1 MEVKV
6 TQLPVPVQVGSRPPA
21 EWSKTEAK
29 QRELGD
35 SAAPYLR
42 EQRRPRIAENQLDW
56 AVFGLDPRWIGHD
69 TADCSAALQP
79 SIFHNQ
85 GADEFY
91 RFRDGAATRN
101 ETALVVSQVESARQ
115 KKSVYDSLLGPSD
128 SIHLGRYESSIHATP
143 LGIGAKVSIAP
154 NLNDCD
160 HQLALRLLS
169 LRPAPDWHSLTLA
182 GGTIERDGMRLD
194 ILPQG
199 DLLPIIETE
208 LGEPVV
214 AAWLSPDEIERRYIL
229 PAETPWK
236 PVLAWLVEQAL
247 PELVPGAM
255 QRARRNLATAP
266 DLITLREK
274 KIRRSLEELEKEYLD
289 RKSSLEVDLEIAE
302 VAAGPVREGLLYG
315 TGDQLVGA
323 VRTAFEFAG
332 ITVTDVDELLGDTK
346 NADLLC
352 TYAGRSRLVEVKS
365 ATGSPSERIYEDLL
379 RHMREWP
386 FLMEA
391 SPIDGGA
398 LIVNHQ
404 LRTVPSQRSAAPFT
418 RPEFLLA
425 QSEPIITS
433 CDLLDRW
440 RNEDWQGIRTLL
452 FGSSPEGN
460 PKENLSH
467 QIQQASSVTDR
478 RRFWRRK

>member
-1 MEVKV
+1 MI
-6 TQLPVPVQVGSRPPA
+6 QLPVPVQVGSRPAA
-21 EWSKTEAK
+21 EWSEIEAK

-42 EQRRPRIAENQLDW
+42 EQRRPRIAETQLDW
-56 AVFGLDPRWIGHD
+56 ATFGLEPRWIGHD

-91 RFRDGAATRN
+91 RFRDGAASRN

-115 KKSVYDSLLGPSD
+115 KKNAYDSLFGPSD
-128 SIHLGRYESSIHATP
+128 SIHLGRYESSIHAKP
-143 LGIGAKVSIAP
+143 LGIGAKISMSP
-154 NLNDCD
+154 NLSDCD

-169 LRPAPDWHSLTLA
+169 LRPAPEWHSLALV
-182 GGTIERDGMRLD
+182 GGTIQRDGMRLD
-194 ILPQG
+194 IPPQG
-199 DLLPIIETE
+199 DLLTVIETG

-214 AAWLSPDEIERRYIL
+214 AAWLSPDQVERRYIL
-229 PAETPWK
+229 PAETPWR

-274 KIRRSLEELEKEYLD
+274 EIRRSLEDLKEEYRE
-289 RKSSLEVDLEIAE
+289 RKSRLEVTLEAAE
-302 VAAGPVREGLLYG
+302 AAAGPVREGLLYG
-315 TGDQLVGA
+315 TGDQLAGA
-323 VRTAFEFAG
+323 VRTVFEFAG

-346 NADLLC
+346 NADFLC
-352 TYAGRSRLVEVKS
+352 TYDGRSRLVEVKS
-365 ATGSPSERIYEDLL
+365 ATGNPSERIYEDLL

-386 FLMEA
+386 FLA
-391 SPIDGGA
+391 DATPIDGGA
-398 LIVNHQ
+398 LVVNHQ
-404 LRTVPSQRSAAPFT
+404 LRTAPSQRSPTPFT
-418 RPEFLLA
+418 RKEFLLA
-425 QSEPIITS
+425 QNEPIITS
-433 CDLLDRW
+433 FDLLSRW
-440 RNEDWQGIRTLL
+440 RNEDWPGIRTLL
-452 FGSSPEGN
+452 FGACQEDESNENFSP
-460 PKENLSH
+460 
-467 QIQQASSVTDR
+467 QIQQASSVSDW